1 MRYRAVLALLAVLL
15 LAACTITK
23 GSGEVSSESRQ
34 VSGFTKVELSGSGEL
49 KIEQTGIESLTI
61 SAEDNVLPKI
71 TSEVSGDTL
80 FLGSKSNAKI
90 VPTKPISYS
99 LTVKDLTGLAV
110 SGSGSVTMSKLATPA
125 LSTDIS
131 GSAAITA
138 SGTADDQDLKISGSG
153 RFEAEQ
159 LMSKTVKVDISGSG
173 IASVYASDAL
183 DIRMSGSGT
192 LTYAGDPKQLTQQI
206 SGSGKLI
213 KR

>member
-1 MRYRAVLALLAVLL
+1 M
-15 LAACTITK
+15 
-23 GSGEVSSESRQ
+23 
-34 VSGFTKVELSGSGEL
+34 
-49 KIEQTGIESLTI
+49 
-61 SAEDNVLPKI
+61 LPKI
-71 TSEVSGDTL
+71 TSEVSDGTL
-80 FLGSKSNAKI
+80 ILGSKSNAEI
-90 VPTKPISYS
+90 IPTKPISYS

-159 LMSKTVKVDISGSG
+159 LRSKTVKVDMSGSG
-173 IASVYASDAL
+173 IASVYASDVL
-183 DIRMSGSGT
+183 DIQMSGSGT
-192 LTYAGDPKQLTQQI
+192 LTYTGDPKQLTQQI

-213 KR
+213 KK